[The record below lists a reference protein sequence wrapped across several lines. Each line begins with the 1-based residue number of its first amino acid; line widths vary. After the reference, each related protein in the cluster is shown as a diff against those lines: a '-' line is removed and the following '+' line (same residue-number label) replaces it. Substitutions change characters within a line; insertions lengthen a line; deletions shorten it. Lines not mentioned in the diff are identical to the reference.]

1 MTRAT
6 SRLQNEFDRLF
17 APAPET
23 PTGAADLIDP
33 EGRVRALVL
42 EVAAPADW
50 NELAKVWGGVKVDLG
65 LPAPAIAASGTDGL
79 QLWFSLSEPLAVAA
93 AHDWLDA
100 LRQRYLPELPAQR
113 VRLWPS
119 SADAASARHA
129 LPVPAL
135 HEATGHWSAFVASD
149 LAPLFAE
156 TPGLDVPPGDDGQ
169 AHLLSGLSSIRPAEL
184 AAARAALTPPKEI
197 DATTTAAHDGHPHTA
212 PTPTHRVAANGPS
225 DPVDFL
231 RWVMNDASVPLA
243 LRIEAAKALLLQAPA
258 R

>member
-23 PTGAADLIDP
+23 PTGAAGLIDP

-50 NELAKVWGGVKVDLG
+50 NELAKVWGGAQADLG
-65 LPAPAIAASGTDGL
+65 LPAPAIAASGTEGL
-79 QLWFSLSEPLAVAA
+79 QLWFSLSEPLPVTA
-93 AHDWLDA
+93 AHGWLDA
-100 LRQRYLPELPAQR
+100 LRQRYLPDLPQQR

-119 SADAASARHA
+119 SADTASARHA
-129 LPVPAL
+129 LHVPAL
-135 HEATGHWSAFVASD
+135 HEATGNWSAFVASD

-156 TPGLDVPPGDDGQ
+156 TPWLDVPPGEDGQ
-169 AHLLSGLSSIRPAEL
+169 AHLLCALRSINPAEL
-184 AAARAALTPPKEI
+184 AAAQAALTPANRV
-197 DATTTAAHDGHPHTA
+197 DTANTTAHDGPPQTA
-212 PTPTHRVAANGPS
+212 PTITHHVTGHGPS
-225 DPVDFL
+225 DPAHFL
-231 RWVMNDASVPLA
+231 RWVMNDANVPLA